1 MRLLLIQPPSKEE
14 GMTGLYPLGYTKEAR
29 SVLPPLGL
37 LSLASYLKEKH
48 DVEVLDMILL
58 NHSVE
63 DIPDILQAFKP
74 DIVGVTAVIGLW
86 ASALEI
92 VREVKRCNSSIYTVV
107 GGPNATYYPEE
118 TLSHKEID
126 FVIVGNGQ
134 KPLMTLCNAID
145 LYITSG
151 RRIFY
156 DSLENTYVQGISYD
170 GFDCN
175 YSEDYSIDKF
185 PSPDRRFTQYKSY
198 TVPFCPENPST
209 TMITSMGCPFRCA
222 FCTQNRP
229 PIQLCSVRAVV
240 DEMEEIEDLGIR
252 SILFQDEL
260 FTLYRGRVRTVC
272 EELLERGI
280 RINWTVKSRV
290 SSLRPWMPGLMKQAG
305 CFNIHFGIESG
316 NDATLR
322 RMNKGY
328 TRENVLDVVES
339 VKKAGLSCTGNFMLA
354 YPGETEEDI
363 LQTIAFAKE
372 LELDISQFSLT
383 IDSPGSQLFEE
394 ALRMGRRTEDYFSEF
409 TRYPDRGIPLE
420 QFSASDRFSREQLQ
434 GFLDK
439 AYIST
444 RTLFDVTRVGNSNL
458 EKERTVA
465 DE

>member
-1 MRLLLIQPPSKEE
+1 MRLLLMQPPNEEE
-14 GMTGLYPLGYTKEAR
+14 GMTGLYPSGYTREAR

-48 DVEVLDMILL
+48 EVMVLDMILL
-58 NHSVE
+58 DHSVE
-63 DIPDILQAFKP
+63 NVPDILQTFKP

-92 VREVKRCNSSIYTVV
+92 VREVKRSNSSIYTVV

-126 FVIVGNGQ
+126 YVIVGNGQ
-134 KPLMTLCNAID
+134 KPLMTLCDMLEIGKA
-145 LYITSG
+145 G
-151 RRIFY
+151 ERIA
-156 DSLENTYVQGISYD
+156 NCHGQGTIYSR
-170 GFDCN
+170 FDCIH
-175 YSEDYSIDKF
+175 SEDYAIGNF
-185 PSPDRRFTQYKSY
+185 PYPDRVFTQYKSY
-198 TVPFCPENPST
+198 TVPFCPESPST

-272 EELLERGI
+272 EGLLERGI

-322 RMNKGY
+322 HMNKGY
-328 TRENVLDVVES
+328 TRENVVDVVKS

-434 GFLDK
+434 GFLDE
-439 AYIST
+439 AYAST
-444 RTLFDVTRVGNSNL
+444 RTLFDIT
-458 EKERTVA
+458 
-465 DE
+465 